1 LPRPA
6 SDITL
11 RGVFTALESGEF
23 IAEST
28 GYLRIV
34 ISEKSL
40 RTATG
45 LVLVLSATSS
55 ERKTLPRIGG
65 ESRQQMNANGKL
77 GAVPSLTCCT
87 ARADLA

>member
-1 LPRPA
+1 
-6 SDITL
+6 L
-11 RGVFTALESGEF
+11 RGVFTALESGAF

-28 GYLRIV
+28 GYLRVV

-45 LVLVLSATSS
+45 LVLALRATSS
-55 ERKTLPRIGG
+55 GRNRPPRIGG

-77 GAVPSLTCCT
+77 GAVPSLTCRT
-87 ARADLA
+87 ARADLAQPLPFTA